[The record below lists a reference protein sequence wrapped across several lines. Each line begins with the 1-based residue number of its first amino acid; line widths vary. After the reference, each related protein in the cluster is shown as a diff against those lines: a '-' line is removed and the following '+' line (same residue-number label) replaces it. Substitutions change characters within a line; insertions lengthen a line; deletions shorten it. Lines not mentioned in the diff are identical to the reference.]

1 MHATPERGR
10 PPLAAASASALALML
25 YAALAYRSAE
35 FGLLWPRGG
44 ALTLGLSLAVANAAV
59 WASRQAHR
67 SVSLRFQL
75 AVAGWIWLLLQ
86 LAAMVYLLRVT
97 A

>member
-1 MHATPERGR
+1 MQATPDRDR
-10 PPLAAASASALALML
+10 LQLATACASALVLLL
-25 YAALAYRSAE
+25 YAALVYRSTE

-44 ALTLGLSLAVANAAV
+44 ALTLGLSLGLANAAV

-86 LAAMVYLLRVT
+86 LAAMVYLLRVM